1 MGESLPDVTAKVIQD
16 WASKDESKMNFRL
29 RNFPKDVSDPES
41 SRLMKSFL
49 NGTLVALAAAVPH
62 VTDRVSLYLG
72 L

>member
-62 VTDRVSLYLG
+62 VSDKVLLYLG

>member
-1 MGESLPDVTAKVIQD
+1 
-16 WASKDESKMNFRL
+16 MNFRL

-62 VTDRVSLYLG
+62 VSDKVSLYLG